1 MDNNQGVGVPDLDQ
15 LINQITQNGDFK
27 KMMDNITENVN
38 VNGNTNVERQTDL
51 KEVETSS
58 SEPNKEE
65 SLYDTCCTFLTDN
78 EGNSLAEILSSIN
91 GNLQKIAESLEKTD
105 GLVLTNKE

>member
-38 VNGNTNVERQTDL
+38 GNTNTNQQKDL

-91 GNLQKIAESLEKTD
+91 GNLQKIAESLEKTE